1 MDVGNKNAH
10 AIIEDSSTYTI
21 WQDRKYPAIL
31 CIIDKK
37 HPLKF
42 VKM

>member
-1 MDVGNKNAH
+1 MQNAY
-10 AIIEDSSTYTI
+10 AIIEDSSAYAV